1 MKRTLKAFI
10 TGIVAVSSTYIGSAV
25 ANAADAN
32 TSNPPADSTTESI
45 HGNKGCQ
52 PGESWT
58 LHSAIPEESADQF
71 KLFIG
76 KKTPTVRGFSEAL
89 ALRRQAQTPEQ
100 KYFSEYWVSRS
111 LYGSKLVHI
120 SKEGFTVLAS
130 RPVSTATVG
139 IQLEA
144 LNCLAE
150 IHNRFSAIEI
160 PSSVIARV
168 PEYLSAAKNAE
179 LPLNSIWDAVTLRT
193 LAVLSRH
200 EKLSAAE
207 ADKILSWLAGSE
219 AHEALVKG
227 MIAAQRND
235 HSTVIQELKKFT
247 SAPSR
252 PDTLARYKD
261 SAHILIARSLYSL
274 GQFEGAIDQFKLVS
288 KSSNELAQSLE
299 ELSWAY
305 LMAEQYREAIG
316 TTMNLQAG
324 GLRKTFAPEA
334 PMVMSMAMNEICQ
347 FPDSLNAA
355 GIFRKNYE
363 KSFKWLDQW
372 RTQGKND
379 NLYKLAVQFLR
390 KEGETPIR
398 IASEWVRSPLFLAN
412 QGEINLL
419 FDEKDAASGLNK
431 WGSREQT
438 RLAQEI
444 LNNLKELK
452 PAFYAA
458 RTKLKP
464 GEDLPS
470 KVRNGLQKL
479 KQDVIAFRRMQKAA
493 PVWKAVLANH
503 QKQAPGIEKRLAS
516 DIQTDL
522 KIRTDRMLTQ
532 LEETAENIQLIEVE
546 IYNGASEDII
556 WQNAH
561 PEYKKLA
568 KELDDDADR
577 APASKVWDWG
587 RTKVASENEDVEVWE
602 DELGSFKADVV
613 DNCSSK
619 DKYLALKG
627 KRGK

>member
-1 MKRTLKAFI
+1 MKKSLKVFI
-10 TGIVAVSSTYIGSAV
+10 TGIVAVASSGLVTQVSH
-25 ANAADAN
+25 AADTQEPVSGVKA
-32 TSNPPADSTTESI
+32 
-45 HGNKGCQ
+45 CQ
-52 PGESWT
+52 TGESWS
-58 LHSAIPEESADQF
+58 LHDVIPEESADQF
-71 KLFIG
+71 KQFLG
-76 KKTPTVRGFSEAL
+76 KKVPTVRGFSEAL
-89 ALRRQAQTPEQ
+89 ALRRQSQTPEQ
-100 KYFSEYWVSRS
+100 KYFAEYWVSRS

-130 RPVSTATVG
+130 RPVTPSTVG
-139 IQLEA
+139 IQLGA

-150 IHNRFSAIEI
+150 IHNKHASIDIAPSVVARI
-160 PSSVIARV
+160 PD
-168 PEYLSAAKNAE
+168 YLSAAKKAE
-179 LPLNSIWDAVTLRT
+179 LPLNPIWDIVTLRA
-193 LAVLSRH
+193 LSVLSRN
-200 EKLSAAE
+200 EKLSSAE
-207 ADKILSWLAGSE
+207 ADRILSWLAGSE
-219 AHEALVKG
+219 SHEALVKG
-227 MIAAQRND
+227 MIAAQHND
-235 HSTVIQELKKFT
+235 HSTVIDELLKFT
-247 SAPSR
+247 TAPSR

-261 SAHILIARSLYSL
+261 TAHVLIARSMYSL
-274 GQFEGAIDQFKLVS
+274 GNFEGAIDQFKKVS
-288 KSSNELAQSLE
+288 KSSNELADSLE

-316 TTMNLQAG
+316 TAMNLQAG

-347 FPDSLNAA
+347 YPDSLNAA
-355 GIFRKNYE
+355 NIFRKNYE

-372 RTQGKND
+372 RIKGKSD

-390 KEGETPIR
+390 REGDTPDR
-398 IASEWVRSPLFLAN
+398 VASEWVRSPLFLAS
-412 QGEINLL
+412 QDEINLL
-419 FDEKDAASGLNK
+419 FDEKDSESGLNK
-431 WGSREQT
+431 WGSKEQN
-438 RLAQEI
+438 RLGQEI

-458 RTKLKP
+458 RAKLQP
-464 GEDLPS
+464 GQDLPT

-503 QKQAPGIEKRLAS
+503 QRQAPGIEKRLAAE
-516 DIQTDL
+516 IQTDL
-522 KIRTDRMLTQ
+522 KARTDRMLTQ

-561 PEYKKLA
+561 PEYKKMA

-587 RTKVASENEDVEVWE
+587 RTKVATEGEEVEVWE

-619 DKYLALKG
+619 DKYVALKA
-627 KRGK
+627 KRGR